1 MTAASSPARWA
12 MSSPVTE
19 TPALAIRGLR
29 KSFDPDLTVRD
40 VDLDVEPEAFLA
52 WSGRTERARPRS
64 SPWPWGCCG
73 PILGPGSHRCRDLG
87 TMIVAIAI
95 SLLAMTGTMLPALMS
110 ALRHQSVPG
119 CPGCSGCCRPAGG
132 RRRAR

>member
-1 MTAASSPARWA
+1 MTAASSPAWWA

-29 KSFDPDLTVRD
+29 KSFGPDLAVRD
-40 VDLDVEPEAFLA
+40 VDLDVEPGAFLGLVWPNGA
-52 WSGRTERARPRS
+52 GKTTLLSMAVGLLRPDTRT
-64 SPWPWGCCG
+64 
-73 PILGPGSHRCRDLG
+73 GSHRCRDLG